1 MVRCN
6 LSQILPILLIFF
18 TNFAH
23 FTHIERVLTI
33 YLYDRDVVK
42 GQNQTD
48 FLILI
53 FYRFFQ
59 GIPLIRERSKS
70 GYVVTSGG
78 RNVQILGRRV
88 KGEAGQR

>member
-1 MVRCN
+1 M
-6 LSQILPILLIFF
+6 
-18 TNFAH
+18 
-23 FTHIERVLTI
+23 
-33 YLYDRDVVK
+33 YLDRNVVK

-48 FLILI
+48 FLMLI

-59 GIPLIRERSKS
+59 EIPLIRERSKN
-70 GYVVTSGG
+70 GHAVTSGG